1 MKKNALRAAVAA
13 VILAIVAAV
22 QQYIAAPAETAPAE
36 PAPTH
41 VAADAGV

>member
-13 VILAIVAAV
+13 VIIAIVAAV
-22 QQYIAAPAETAPAE
+22 QQYIAAPDESAPA
-36 PAPTH
+36 PSPTH